1 MNIKEERIIKHMK
14 FVKEVNKTR
23 LELLTI
29 NFRQFNKDFI
39 VEHLSSGLS
48 NFEIIK
54 DVIKNNKIKQVTHKT
69 LDKNK

>member
-1 MNIKEERIIKHMK
+1 MNIKEERMIKHMK

-29 NFRQFNKDFI
+29 NFRELNKDFI
-39 VEHLSSGLS
+39 VENLSSGLS

-54 DVIKNNKIKQVTHKT
+54 DIVKNNKIKQVTHKV